1 MSIDLSWD
9 APGTGPWQ
17 QDSAHNP
24 VSQSR
29 LMQQIYPS
37 GFNCGFEETFADY
50 GLLLDRLAMG
60 VVNGFTYHQPA
71 VDDYVAGVHFRVL
84 DGFDVT
90 NPTIGERPESI
101 VGRIRA
107 ALNIDHDLSPRRADE
122 FAAELRAAT
131 PEEDR
136 ETFDDLLR
144 EARLMDRLRD
154 ERGLYSDIPSIEHGD
169 VLVLE

>member
-24 VSQSR
+24 VSRSR
-29 LMQQIYPS
+29 LMQH
-37 GFNCGFEETFADY
+37 
-50 GLLLDRLAMG
+50 
-60 VVNGFTYHQPA
+60 V
-71 VDDYVAGVHFRVL
+71 GVHFRVFG
-84 DGFDVT
+84 GFDVT

-136 ETFDDLLR
+136 DTFDDLLR
-144 EARLMDRLRD
+144 EARPMDRLRD
-154 ERGLYSDIPSIEHGD
+154 ERGLYSDTPSIALGD

>member
-37 GFNCGFEETFADY
+37 GFN
-50 GLLLDRLAMG
+50 
-60 VVNGFTYHQPA
+60 P
-71 VDDYVAGVHFRVL
+71 
-84 DGFDVT
+84 
-90 NPTIGERPESI
+90 
-101 VGRIRA
+101 

-136 ETFDDLLR
+136 DTFDDLLR